1 LPEIRIRSL
10 LRGDLVMAVLCV
22 LFGLYAFN
30 EGSRYL
36 QTIVVNSSVIVV
48 MAYSWNIISGYTRY
62 FSFGQVAFYGIGA
75 YATAVFTEKAG
86 LGWQEAVLLSIVVCA
101 IAAIPIGWV
110 LLRLRGIY
118 FALGTLALYLA
129 LLIIATNLEW
139 VGKGQ
144 GMALPLIS
152 AYNTIVLLALGAAGI
167 SIIVAY
173 ALAHSRL
180 GLRAQA
186 LGADEDAVKVLGVRT
201 MNVKLKM
208 FAISAALAGMAGA
221 VASLNAGFIT
231 PTTGFSDAIN
241 TQSIVYTLIGGVGTV
256 WGPVIGTGIA
266 QTIVTQ
272 FADNAAREVEIAL
285 GLLIVVIVTLTPGGI
300 VGLLNRIGILPREVM
315 LRRRGRRESTLAV
328 GPGWLR
334 RFGGNGAARV
344 HAPLLETSGVT
355 VKFSGVTAVDHV
367 DLRVGS
373 GEFVAVI
380 GANGAGK
387 TTLFNAISGY
397 VPSEGTVRLAGEDVS
412 RLEATQLARAG
423 ISRTFQIPRLAN
435 QLTVWE
441 NVLLG
446 SLLDSGRQ
454 EAQDRAE
461 LIIEA
466 LGLADVAYETVE
478 RLGPGTRRRVEIA
491 RVVATRP
498 RVILL
503 DEALA
508 GMSSEEIEEVRGA
521 IAALRDWGIEGI
533 VGVEHVLSAVR
544 DLADRMVALDFGKVV
559 AEGTP
564 DEVLEHEEVVNSYL
578 GTGGAAEEDEKEGA
592 ATGVAPSTALVPAE
606 IGERAAGARGQTMDV
621 EDLVAGYG
629 QVRVLWNVHL
639 RLEPGEFIG
648 VLGASGAGKT
658 TLCRA
663 LTGACTV
670 HEGSVALDAEAI
682 TGKPAHV
689 VARMGVSHV
698 PSSRELFPELSVEDN
713 LRLGAVDWRGA
724 TTERLL
730 AEVLELF
737 EELEPLRGRN
747 AGSLSGGQQQ
757 MVAIGR
763 ALMREPSLL
772 ILDEPSTGLAPI
784 VVKRLMKVLRIL
796 ADRGVAVMVVEQN
809 AVETLRAVDRAY
821 VLQEGR
827 IVFKGTAEKIRDD
840 PRLAGAYLGADA
852 TA

>member
-1 LPEIRIRSL
+1 MPSIRLRSL
-10 LRGDLVMAVLCV
+10 LRGDLVMAVLCIG
-22 LFGLYAFN
+22 FGLYAYN
-30 EGSRYL
+30 DGSRYL
-36 QTIVVNSSVIVV
+36 QTIVVNGSVIVV

-75 YATAVFTEKAG
+75 YATAVLTEKAG
-86 LGWQEAVLLSIVVCA
+86 LGWQGAVLLSILVCA

-129 LLIIATNLEW
+129 LLIVATNLEW
-139 VGKGQ
+139 IGKGQ
-144 GMALPLIS
+144 GLALPLIRQ
-152 AYNTIVLLALGAAGI
+152 YNTIVLLAIGAAGI
-167 SIIVAY
+167 SIVVAF

-201 MNVKLKM
+201 MNVKLTM
-208 FAISAALAGMAGA
+208 FVISAALAGMAGA
-221 VASLNAGFIT
+221 VASLNSGFIT
-231 PTTGFSDAIN
+231 PTTAFSDTIN

-266 QTIVTQ
+266 QAIVTQ
-272 FADNAAREVEIAL
+272 FADNAAREVEIVL

-300 VGLLNRIGILPREVM
+300 VGLLNRIGILPRAVM
-315 LRRRGRRESTLAV
+315 LRLRGGESTLKV

-334 RFGGNGAARV
+334 RFGGDGAARV
-344 HAPLLETSGVT
+344 HAPLLDAENVT

-367 DLRVGS
+367 DLRVAS

-412 RLEATQLARAG
+412 KLEATQLARAG

-446 SLLDSGRQ
+446 SLLGSGRR
-454 EAQDRAE
+454 EAQERAW

-466 LGLADVAYETVE
+466 IGLADVAYDTVE
-478 RLGPGTRRRVEIA
+478 KLGPGTRRRVEIA

-508 GMSSEEIEEVRGA
+508 GMSTEEIEEVRGA
-521 IAALRDWGIEGI
+521 IAALRGWGIEGI

-564 DEVLEHEEVVNSYL
+564 DEVLEHEKVVSSYL
-578 GTGGAAEEDEKEGA
+578 GTGGEEEDEEAEEVGPAPKLA
-592 ATGVAPSTALVPAE
+592 RVASPENRSTM
-606 IGERAAGARGQTMDV
+606 TV

-629 QVRVLWNVHL
+629 QVRVLWNVGL
-639 RLEPGEFIG
+639 TLAPGEFIG

-713 LRLGAVDWRGA
+713 LRLGAVDWRGED
-724 TTERLL
+724 TERLL
-730 AEVLELF
+730 GEVLELF
-737 EELEPLRGRN
+737 EELHPLLSRN
-747 AGSLSGGQQQ
+747 AGALSGGQQQ

-763 ALMREPSLL
+763 ALMREPRLL

-784 VVKRLMKVLRIL
+784 VVKRLMSVLRVL

-809 AVETLRAVDRAY
+809 AVETLRVVDSAY

-852 TA
+852 EA

>member
-1 LPEIRIRSL
+1 LPEIRLRSL
-10 LRGDLVMAVLCV
+10 LRGDLVMAVLCIG
-22 LFGLYAFN
+22 FGLYAYN

-36 QTIVVNSSVIVV
+36 QTIVVNSAVIVV

-86 LGWQEAVLLSIVVCA
+86 LGWQEAVVLSIVVGA
-101 IAAIPIGWV
+101 VAAVPIGWV

-129 LLIIATNLEW
+129 LLIIATNLDW

-152 AYNTIVLLALGAAGI
+152 EFNTVVLLAVVAALI
-167 SIIVAY
+167 SIAVAY
-173 ALAHSRL
+173 VLAHSRL

-186 LGADEDAVKVLGVRT
+186 LGADEDAIKALGVRT
-201 MNVKLKM
+201 MNVKLAM
-208 FAISAALAGMAGA
+208 FVISAALAGMAGA

-231 PTTGFSDAIN
+231 PTTGFSEAIN

-256 WGPVIGTGIA
+256 WGPVIGTGVA
-266 QTIVTQ
+266 QAIVTQ

-300 VGLLNRIGILPREVM
+300 VGLLNRVGVLRREVM
-315 LRRRGRRESTLAV
+315 LRRRAGRESILAV

-334 RFGGNGAARV
+334 RFGGDGAAPV
-344 HAPLLETSGVT
+344 HAPLLEASDVT

-367 DLRVGS
+367 DLRVAT

-397 VPSEGTVRLAGEDVS
+397 VPSTGTVRLAGEDVS
-412 RLEATQLARAG
+412 RMEATRLARAG

-446 SLLDSGRQ
+446 SLLESGRA
-454 EAQDRAE
+454 EAQDRAW

-521 IAALRDWGIEGI
+521 VADLRDWGVEGI

-559 AEGTP
+559 AEGMP

-578 GTGGAAEEDEKEGA
+578 GTGGAAAEVEEGA
-592 ATGVAPSTALVPAE
+592 APVAEVP
-606 IGERAAGARGQTMDV
+606 RVSAREGKTMGV
-621 EDLVAGYG
+621 EDLIAGYG
-629 QVRVLWNVHL
+629 QVRVLWNVSL
-639 RLEPGEFIG
+639 QLEPGEFIG

-670 HEGSVALDAEAI
+670 HEGSVALDAESI

-713 LRLGAVDWRGA
+713 LRLGAVDWRGE

-730 AEVLELF
+730 GEVLELF
-737 EELEPLRGRN
+737 EELVPLRGRS

-784 VVKRLMKVLRIL
+784 VVQRLMRVLRVL

>member
-1 LPEIRIRSL
+1 MPSIRLRSL
-10 LRGDLVMAVLCV
+10 PRGDLVMAVLV
-22 LFGLYAFN
+22 AGFGLYAYN
-30 EGSRYL
+30 DGSRYL
-36 QTIVVNSSVIVV
+36 QTIVVNGAVIVV

-86 LGWQEAVLLSIVVCA
+86 LGWQGAVLLSILVCA

-139 VGKGQ
+139 IGKGQ
-144 GMALPLIS
+144 GLALPLI
-152 AYNTIVLLALGAAGI
+152 AQYNTIVLLAIGAAGV
-167 SIIVAY
+167 SIVVAF

-201 MNVKLKM
+201 MNVKLTM
-208 FAISAALAGMAGA
+208 FVISAALAGMAGA
-221 VASLNAGFIT
+221 VASLNSGFIT
-231 PTTGFSDAIN
+231 PTTAFSDTIN

-266 QTIVTQ
+266 QAIVTQ

-315 LRRRGRRESTLAV
+315 LRRRARRESTLAV

-344 HAPLLETSGVT
+344 HAPLLEATGVT

-367 DLRVGS
+367 DLRVAS

-397 VPSEGTVRLAGEDVS
+397 VPSEGSVRLAGEDVS
-412 RLEATQLARAG
+412 RLEATKLARAG

-446 SLLDSGRQ
+446 SLLDSGRG
-454 EAQDRAE
+454 EAQDRAQ
-461 LIIEA
+461 LLLEA

-478 RLGPGTRRRVEIA
+478 HLGPGTQRRVEIA

-508 GMSSEEIEEVRGA
+508 GMSTEEIAEVRGA
-521 IAALRDWGIEGI
+521 IANLRDWGIEGI

-564 DEVLEHEEVVNSYL
+564 DEVLEHEKVVTSYL
-578 GTGGAAEEDEKEGA
+578 GTGGEDEDDEAEEIGP
-592 ATGVAPSTALVPAE
+592 APKLVRFASAENRSTM
-606 IGERAAGARGQTMDV
+606 TV

-629 QVRVLWNVHL
+629 QVRVLWNIGL
-639 RLEPGEFIG
+639 TLAPGEFIG

-682 TGKPAHV
+682 TGKPSHV
-689 VARMGVSHV
+689 VARMGISHV

-713 LRLGAVDWRGA
+713 LRLGAVDWRGED
-724 TTERLL
+724 TDRLL
-730 AEVLELF
+730 GEVLELF
-737 EELEPLRGRN
+737 EELHPLLSRN
-747 AGSLSGGQQQ
+747 AGALSGGQQQ

-763 ALMREPSLL
+763 ALMREPRLL

-784 VVKRLMKVLRIL
+784 VVKRLMSVLRVL

-827 IVFKGTAEKIRDD
+827 IVFKGTAETIRED

-852 TA
+852 EA

>member
-1 LPEIRIRSL
+1 LPEIRLRSL

-22 LFGLYAFN
+22 LFGLYAYN

-36 QTIVVNSSVIVV
+36 QTIVVNSAVLVV

-86 LGWQEAVLLSIVVCA
+86 LGWQEAIVLA
-101 IAAIPIGWV
+101 ILVSALASIPIGWV

-129 LLIIATNLEW
+129 LLIIATNLDW

-152 AYNTIVLLALGAAGI
+152 EFNTVVLLAVVAALI
-167 SIIVAY
+167 SILVAY
-173 ALAHSRL
+173 LLAHSRL

-186 LGADEDAVKVLGVRT
+186 LGADEDAVKALGVRT
-201 MNVKLKM
+201 MNVKLTM
-208 FAISAALAGMAGA
+208 FVISAALAGMAGA

-231 PTTGFSDAIN
+231 PTTGFSDSIN

-256 WGPVIGTGIA
+256 WGPVIGTGVA
-266 QTIVTQ
+266 QAIITQ

-285 GLLIVVIVTLTPGGI
+285 GLLIVVIVTLTPGGL
-300 VGLLNRIGILPREVM
+300 VGLLNRIGILPRAVM
-315 LRRRGRRESTLAV
+315 LRRRERRESTVAV
-328 GPGWLR
+328 APGWLR
-334 RFGGNGAARV
+334 RFGGDGAARV
-344 HAPLLETSGVT
+344 HAPLLEASGVT

-367 DLRVGS
+367 DLRVATND
-373 GEFVAVI
+373 FVAVI

-397 VPSEGTVRLAGEDVS
+397 VPSEGLVRLAGADVS
-412 RLEATQLARAG
+412 KLEATQL
-423 ISRTFQIPRLAN
+423 L
-435 QLTVWE
+435 E
-441 NVLLG
+441 
-446 SLLDSGRQ
+446 SGRA
-454 EAQDRAE
+454 EAQDRAW

-478 RLGPGTRRRVEIA
+478 HLGPGTRRRVEIA

-508 GMSSEEIEEVRGA
+508 GMSSEEIEEVAGA
-521 IAALRDWGIEGI
+521 VAALRDWGVEGI
-533 VGVEHVLSAVR
+533 VAVEHVLSAVR
-544 DLADRMVALDFGKVV
+544 DLADPMVALDVGKVV

-564 DEVLEHEEVVNSYL
+564 DEVLEHEKVVNAYL
-578 GTGGAAEEDEKEGA
+578 GTGVGADEEPEEA
-592 ATGVAPSTALVPAE
+592 AAPAAADGSVPAGIGAVGDGGPAADGDTRIPAQ
-606 IGERAAGARGQTMDV
+606 IGEAAAGSTMTV

-629 QVRVLWNVHL
+629 QVRVLWNVDL
-639 RLEPGEFIG
+639 TLAPGEFIG

-670 HEGSVALDAEAI
+670 HEGSVALDDDAI
-682 TGKPAHV
+682 AGKPAHV

-698 PSSRELFPELSVEDN
+698 PSSRELFPDLSVEDN
-713 LRLGAVDWRGA
+713 LRLGAVEWRGEN
-724 TTERLL
+724 TERLL

-737 EELEPLRGRN
+737 EELVPLRGRD

-784 VVKRLMKVLRIL
+784 VVKRLMKVLRVL

-809 AVETLRAVDRAY
+809 ALETLRAVDRAY

>member
-1 LPEIRIRSL
+1 MPEIRLRSL
-10 LRGDLVMAVLCV
+10 LRGDLVMAVLV
-22 LFGLYAFN
+22 LAFGIYAYN
-30 EGSRYL
+30 DGSRYL
-36 QTIVVNSSVIVV
+36 QTIVVNGAVIVV

-75 YATAVFTEKAG
+75 YATAVLTEKAG
-86 LGWQEAVLLSIVVCA
+86 LGWQGAVLLSILVCA

-129 LLIIATNLEW
+129 LLIVATNLEW
-139 VGKGQ
+139 IGKGQ
-144 GMALPLIS
+144 GLALPLIS
-152 AYNTIVLLALGAAGI
+152 QYNTIVLLAIGAAAI
-167 SIIVAY
+167 SIVVAF

-201 MNVKLKM
+201 MNVKLTM
-208 FAISAALAGMAGA
+208 FVISAALAGMAGA
-221 VASLNAGFIT
+221 VASLNSGFIT
-231 PTTGFSDAIN
+231 PTTAFSDTIN

-266 QTIVTQ
+266 QAIVTQ

-300 VGLLNRIGILPREVM
+300 VGLLNRVGILRREVM
-315 LRRRGRRESTLAV
+315 LRRRGRESTLALA
-328 GPGWLR
+328 PGWLR

-344 HAPLLETSGVT
+344 HAPLLEATGVT
-355 VKFSGVTAVDHV
+355 VKFSGVTAVDGV
-367 DLRVGS
+367 DLRVAS

-397 VPSEGTVRLAGEDVS
+397 VPSQGTVRLAGKDVS
-412 RLEATQLARAG
+412 RLEATRLARAG

-446 SLLDSGRQ
+446 SLLESGRR
-454 EAQDRAE
+454 EAQDRAQ
-461 LIIEA
+461 LVIEA
-466 LGLADVAYETVE
+466 LGLDDVAYETVE
-478 RLGPGTRRRVEIA
+478 HLGPGTRRRVEIA

-508 GMSSEEIEEVRGA
+508 GMSSEEIAEVRGA
-521 IAALRDWGIEGI
+521 IASLREWGVEGI

-564 DEVLEHEEVVNSYL
+564 DEVLEHEKVVTSYL
-578 GTGGAAEEDEKEGA
+578 GTGGEDEDDELEDVPAAEVA
-592 ATGVAPSTALVPAE
+592 RLAT
-606 IGERAAGARGQTMDV
+606 RAGKTMAV
-621 EDLVAGYG
+621 EDLIAGYG
-629 QVRVLWNVHL
+629 QVRVLWNVS
-639 RLEPGEFIG
+639 LELAPGEFIG

-670 HEGSVALDAEAI
+670 HEGDVALDAESIA
-682 TGKPAHV
+682 GKPAHV

-698 PSSRELFPELSVEDN
+698 PSSREAFPRAS
-713 LRLGAVDWRGA
+713 RSR
-724 TTERLL
+724 TTS
-730 AEVLELF
+730 AS
-737 EELEPLRGRN
+737 
-747 AGSLSGGQQQ
+747 A
-757 MVAIGR
+757 
-763 ALMREPSLL
+763 
-772 ILDEPSTGLAPI
+772 PSTGAARRPSGCSATCSTSS
-784 VVKRLMKVLRIL
+784 RSSSRCAAAMP
-796 ADRGVAVMVVEQN
+796 
-809 AVETLRAVDRAY
+809 
-821 VLQEGR
+821 GR
-827 IVFKGTAEKIRDD
+827 SPAASSRWS
-840 PRLAGAYLGADA
+840 RSAGR
-852 TA
+852 

>member
-1 LPEIRIRSL
+1 MPELRLRSL
-10 LRGDLVMAVLCV
+10 LRGDLVMAVLV
-22 LFGLYAFN
+22 VAFGLYAYN

-36 QTIVVNSSVIVV
+36 QTIVVNSAVIVV
-48 MAYSWNIISGYTRY
+48 MAYSWNVISGYTRY

-86 LGWQEAVLLSIVVCA
+86 LGWQEAVVLSIVVSA
-101 IAAIPIGWV
+101 IAAVPIGSV

-129 LLIIATNLEW
+129 LLIIATNLGW

-152 AYNTIVLLALGAAGI
+152 EFNTVVLLAVVAALI
-167 SIIVAY
+167 SIAVAY

-201 MNVKLKM
+201 MNVKLSM
-208 FAISAALAGMAGA
+208 FVIGAALAGMAGA
-221 VASLNAGFIT
+221 VASLNAGFLT
-231 PTTGFSDAIN
+231 PTTAFSDSVN

-256 WGPVIGTGIA
+256 WGPVIGTGVA
-266 QTIVTQ
+266 QAIVTQ

-300 VGLLNRIGILPREVM
+300 VGLLNRVGILRREVM
-315 LRRRGRRESTLAV
+315 LRRRRGREPRLAV

-344 HAPLLETSGVT
+344 HAPLLEARDVT
-355 VKFSGVTAVDHV
+355 VKFSGVTAVDGV
-367 DLRVGS
+367 DLSVATGV
-373 GEFVAVI
+373 FVAVI

-412 RLEATQLARAG
+412 RLEATRLARAG

-446 SLLDSGRQ
+446 SLLDSGRA
-454 EAQDRAE
+454 EAQDRAW
-461 LIIEA
+461 LIVEA
-466 LGLADVAYETVE
+466 LGLTDVAYETVE

-508 GMSSEEIEEVRGA
+508 GMSSEEIVEVAGA
-521 IAALRDWGIEGI
+521 VAALREWGVEG
-533 VGVEHVLSAVR
+533 VVAVEHVLSAVR

-559 AEGTP
+559 AAGTP
-564 DEVLEHEEVVNSYL
+564 DEVLAHEEVVNSYL
-578 GTGGAAEEDEKEGA
+578 GTGAVAEGHGEPEDEAPRAAEAPAVARLA
-592 ATGVAPSTALVPAE
+592 APPG
-606 IGERAAGARGQTMDV
+606 RAMVV
-621 EDLVAGYG
+621 EDLIAGYG
-629 QVRVLWNVHL
+629 QVRVLWNVDL

-670 HEGSVALDAEAI
+670 HEGKVALEDASIA
-682 TGKPAHV
+682 GKPAHV

-713 LRLGAVDWRGA
+713 LRLGAVDWRGE

-737 EELEPLRGRN
+737 EELRPLRARN

-784 VVKRLMKVLRIL
+784 VVQRLMRVLRVL

-827 IVFKGTAEKIRDD
+827 IVFKGTAEKIKDD
-840 PRLAGAYLGADA
+840 PRLANAYLGADA

>member
-1 LPEIRIRSL
+1 LPEIHLRSL
-10 LRGDLVMAVLCV
+10 LRGDLVMAVLV
-22 LFGLYAFN
+22 VAFGLYAYN

-36 QTIVVNSSVIVV
+36 QTIVVNSAVLLV
-48 MAYSWNIISGYTRY
+48 MAYSWNVISGYTRY

-86 LGWQEAVLLSIVVCA
+86 LGWQEAVLLAIVVSA
-101 IAAIPIGWV
+101 VAAVPIGWV

-129 LLIIATNLEW
+129 LLIIATNTGW

-152 AYNTIVLLALGAAGI
+152 EFNTVVLLAVVAALI
-167 SIIVAY
+167 SIAVAY

-186 LGADEDAVKVLGVRT
+186 LGADEDAIKALGVRT
-201 MNVKLKM
+201 MNVKLSM
-208 FAISAALAGMAGA
+208 FVISAALAGMAGA

-231 PTTGFSDAIN
+231 PTTAFSESIN

-256 WGPVIGTGIA
+256 WGPVLGTGVA
-266 QTIVTQ
+266 QAIITQ

-285 GLLIVVIVTLTPGGI
+285 GLLIVVIVTLTPGGL
-300 VGLLNRIGILPREVM
+300 VGLLNRVGILPRAVM
-315 LRRRGRRESTLAV
+315 LRRRAGRESTLAV

-344 HAPLLETSGVT
+344 HAPLLEASDVT

-367 DLRVGS
+367 DLRVAT

-397 VPSEGTVRLAGEDVS
+397 VPKEGSVRLAGEDVS
-412 RLEATQLARAG
+412 RMEATNLARAG

-446 SLLDSGRQ
+446 SLLESGRA
-454 EAQDRAE
+454 EAQDRAW
-461 LIIEA
+461 LIVEA
-466 LGLADVAYETVE
+466 LGLTDVAYETVE
-478 RLGPGTRRRVEIA
+478 HLGPGTRRRVEIA

-508 GMSSEEIEEVRGA
+508 GMSSEEIEEVAGA
-521 IAALRDWGIEGI
+521 VAALRDWGVEGI
-533 VGVEHVLSAVR
+533 VAVEHVLSAVR
-544 DLADRMVALDFGKVV
+544 GLADRMMALDFGKVV

-564 DEVLEHEEVVNSYL
+564 DEVLEHEKVVDAYL
-578 GTGGAAEEDEKEGA
+578 GTGGAAEGHEPAEDAAAPASVPADIGA
-592 ATGVAPSTALVPAE
+592 AALAPAE
-606 IGERAAGARGQTMDV
+606 RSTMVV

-629 QVRVLWNVHL
+629 QVRVLWNVDL
-639 RLEPGEFIG
+639 TLAPGEFIG

-670 HEGSVALDAEAI
+670 HEGSVSLDDEPIA
-682 TGKPAHV
+682 GKPAHV

-698 PSSRELFPELSVEDN
+698 PSSRELFPEMSVEDN
-713 LRLGAVDWRGA
+713 LRLGAVEWRGE

-730 AEVLELF
+730 GEVLELF
-737 EELEPLRGRN
+737 EELVPLRRRD

-784 VVKRLMKVLRIL
+784 VVKRLMKVLRVL

-809 AVETLRAVDRAY
+809 ALETLRAVDRAY

-852 TA
+852 PA